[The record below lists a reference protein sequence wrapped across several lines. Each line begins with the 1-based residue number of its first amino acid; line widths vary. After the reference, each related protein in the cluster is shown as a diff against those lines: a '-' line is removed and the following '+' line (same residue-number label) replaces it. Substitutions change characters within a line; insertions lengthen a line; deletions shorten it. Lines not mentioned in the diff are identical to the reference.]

1 MQKNHQDLDRYYL
14 IIFPLAFRDHND
26 YVEFPIV
33 TVVCI
38 MFFSLANLA
47 KDLKDP
53 FENKPTDISM
63 LAIVRNIEI
72 FGLKVMNK
80 KDIPEPL
87 KPEGYYLM

>member
-1 MQKNHQDLDRYYL
+1 
-14 IIFPLAFRDHND
+14 
-26 YVEFPIV
+26 
-33 TVVCI
+33 

-72 FGLKVMNK
+72 FGLKVMGK
-80 KDIPEPL
+80 EDIPEPL
-87 KPEGYYLM
+87 KPEGFYLM